1 MSEPIRHI
9 TVEQLSRFPLRCRVT
24 MSSDRLDAPGRYRPL
39 RASSSSVL
47 AALEAAGFGRFL
59 PAEVQTVVIA
69 PGIVEVTV
77 GVSEEAS

>member
-1 MSEPIRHI
+1 MSEPIRYI
-9 TVEQLSRFPLRCRVT
+9 TVEQLGRFPLRCRVT
-24 MSSDRLDAPGRYRPL
+24 MNSDRLEAPDRYRAL
-39 RASSSSVL
+39 RASSSRVL

-77 GVSEEAS
+77 ASVEE

>member
-9 TVEQLSRFPLRCRVT
+9 TVEQLGRFPLRCRVT
-24 MSSDRLDAPGRYRPL
+24 INSDRLEAPERERPL
-39 RASSSSVL
+39 RASSSRVL

-77 GVSEEAS
+77 GVAAEQ